1 MAPPTKCDLTMEDV
15 GADNGST
22 RQTAGENR
30 GTATPERSV
39 ADFEAHLD
47 VAATCALRVVT
58 ELDVVR
64 RCVAPMVGFVHMS
77 CTCVQKDLPIF
88 RSVCGGIVVHKI
100 GATKKAFA
108 STEELF
114 RGWTAISSPT
124 EAYWFVQDF
133 VADVSKQVINADKK
147 RSGGDVIQAAAGAKR
162 PKLVPQVFAVDSGD
176 DDDCV
181 IIETPVRVKS
191 PRYGAVPIAAPSPLC
206 AESGESQTLS
216 LEDLRKA
223 RLARFDTE

>member
-1 MAPPTKCDLTMEDV
+1 MAPPAKCDLTMEDDV

-108 STEELF
+108 PTEDLF

-147 RSGGDVIQAAAGAKR
+147 RSGGEVIEAAGAKR
-162 PKLVPQVFAVDSGD
+162 PKLVPQVFAVDSD
-176 DDDCV
+176 SDDCV
-181 IIETPVRVKS
+181 IIDTP
-191 PRYGAVPIAAPSPLC
+191 
-206 AESGESQTLS
+206 GE
-216 LEDLRKA
+216 KA
-223 RLARFDTE
+223 RGQQPTVWCGPYRCPFSALR

>member
-1 MAPPTKCDLTMEDV
+1 MEDA

-22 RQTAGENR
+22 RQTEGEKR

-39 ADFEAHLD
+39 AVFEAHLD
-47 VAATCALRVVT
+47 VAATCALRVDT
-58 ELDVVR
+58 ELDDVR
-64 RCVAPMVGFVHMS
+64 RCVAPMFGFAHMS

-133 VADVSKQVINADKK
+133 VADVTKQVINADKK
-147 RSGGDVIQAAAGAKR
+147 RSGGDVIQAATGAKR
-162 PKLVPQVFAVDSGD
+162 PKLVPQVFAVDSD
-176 DDDCV
+176 SDDCV
-181 IIETPVRVKS
+181 IIDTPRRVNS

-216 LEDLRKA
+216 LGDLRKA
-223 RLARFDTE
+223 RLARFDTAKLP

>member
-1 MAPPTKCDLTMEDV
+1 MWQRLARYALSPNSTSSG
-15 GADNGST
+15 GAWPQWSI
-22 RQTAGENR
+22 
-30 GTATPERSV
+30 
-39 ADFEAHLD
+39 
-47 VAATCALRVVT
+47 LRICP
-58 ELDVVR
+58 VR
-64 RCVAPMVGFVHMS
+64 VSRRTSRF
-77 CTCVQKDLPIF
+77 F

-147 RSGGDVIQAAAGAKR
+147 RSGGEVIQAAAGAKR
-162 PKLVPQVFAVDSGD
+162 PKLVPQVFAVDSGV

-181 IIETPVRVKS
+181 IIDTPVRVKS

-206 AESGESQTLS
+206 DESGGSQTLS

-223 RLARFDTE
+223 RLARFDTAKLP